1 VLIVVALGAI
11 LAIAF
16 GMGSSQLVGWI
27 QSILENLGGLI
38 GG

>member
-1 VLIVVALGAI
+1 VLIFIALGAI
-11 LAIAF
+11 LVIAF
-16 GMGSSQLVGWI
+16 GTRFSLLAGWI